1 MQTVQHTYTVGL
13 RNKRCKIWHDPPSVL
28 KSNQQLSSIF
38 KGSTAGANANIM
50 MDSGAAADC
59 ISVQYCKKIKLKISP
74 LPAKEQISGISGQA
88 EHVTGMATV
97 RVSIQG
103 YRTTLRLLAIPMV
116 PDCDAILG
124 EPWHTSTKAVTQ

>member
-1 MQTVQHTYTVGL
+1 M
-13 RNKRCKIWHDPPSVL
+13 L
-28 KSNQQLSSIF
+28 KSNQLGLNPSIF
-38 KGSTAGANANIM
+38 EGSIARANANIR

-59 ISVQYCKKIKLKISP
+59 IFVQYCKMMKITITP
-74 LPAKEQISGISGQA
+74 LPDKQQIFGISGQA
-88 EHVTGMATV
+88 EHVTVMATV